1 LGLVLPIRIMAALLA
16 ILPKIASWASI
27 TCHCRIMPSLDG
39 NSVLIDTR
47 LQLFLELQNIKL
59 TGIRGSLS
67 NRVTGGPHLAS
78 PFDYASL
85 RYDQSIP
92 NDWKDNLRVVMVST
106 RNPLNIG
113 AAARAMANFGFP
125 RLRVVSPYDVAFRE
139 ARSAVG
145 AAPLLQEAEDHASLA
160 TFIADCR
167 LGVGTTS
174 IGHRGLQH
182 PMRRLEYGARLIKRA
197 LAKAPVALLFG
208 SEKFGLSNEDLSHCH
223 WLMRIPTVD
232 ADLSMNLGQAVALCL
247 YELARDPKAVEARPE
262 RIRRAGAEENEQIT
276 ALLIEVLRRSGYI
289 NPVTAASTEEKIR
302 RLVRRLDVAARDA
315 PVLLGMLRQVLW
327 KVGGG

>member
-1 LGLVLPIRIMAALLA
+1 
-16 ILPKIASWASI
+16 
-27 TCHCRIMPSLDG
+27 
-39 NSVLIDTR
+39 
-47 LQLFLELQNIKL
+47 
-59 TGIRGSLS
+59 
-67 NRVTGGPHLAS
+67 
-78 PFDYASL
+78 
-85 RYDQSIP
+85 
-92 NDWKDNLRVVMVST
+92 
-106 RNPLNIG
+106 
-113 AAARAMANFGFP
+113 MANFGFAQ
-125 RLRVVSPYDVAFRE
+125 LRVVNPYDVAFRE

-145 AAPLLQEAEDHASLA
+145 AAPLLEAAQEFSSLA
-160 TFIADCR
+160 DAVADCR
-167 LGVGTTS
+167 LVVGTTS
-174 IGHRGLQH
+174 VGHRELQH
-182 PMRRLEYGARLIKRA
+182 PIRRLEYGARLIGKS
-197 LAKAPVALLFG
+197 LAQAPVALLFG

-327 KVGGG
+327 GRPSRREGSKSGIIMRIYAVKHQAFRVRRSAPCSLADARAAAGDAVR